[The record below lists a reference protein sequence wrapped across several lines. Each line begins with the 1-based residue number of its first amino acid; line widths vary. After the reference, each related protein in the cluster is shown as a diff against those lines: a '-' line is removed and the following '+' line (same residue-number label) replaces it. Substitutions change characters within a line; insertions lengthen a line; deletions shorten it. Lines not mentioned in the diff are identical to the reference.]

1 LEKTIRKKLAGK
13 ELKSMAAK
21 KESESKGNRS
31 RRPPAT
37 TPEARENQ
45 LISSA
50 VDLAEKQMQEGTA
63 SAQVITH
70 YLKLGS
76 SREKLEQERM
86 RQEVA
91 LMEAKR
97 ENMASAARVEE
108 LYGAAID
115 AMRAYAGHEALHQ
128 KSEEEEVFDE

>member
-1 LEKTIRKKLAGK
+1 
-13 ELKSMAAK
+13 MATN
-21 KESESKGNRS
+21 KESKSDDKKT

-50 VDLAEKQMQEGTA
+50 VDLAEKQMREGTA

-86 RQEVA
+86 KQEVA
-91 LMEAKR
+91 LMAAKR

-115 AMRAYAGHEALHQ
+115 AMRAYAGHEPREQH
-128 KSEEEEVFDE
+128 EEEEDYE

>member
-1 LEKTIRKKLAGK
+1 MASKEVSSSEGGRRRRK
-13 ELKSMAAK
+13 
-21 KESESKGNRS
+21 
-31 RRPPAT
+31 PAT
-37 TPEARENQ
+37 TPEGRENQ

-76 SREKLEQERM
+76 SREKLEQERLAN
-86 RQEVA
+86 ENA
-91 LMEAKR
+91 LLVAKR
-97 ENMASAARVEE
+97 EAMASAARVEE

-115 AMRAYAGHEALHQ
+115 AMRKYAGHDPLEKLQ
-128 KSEEEEVFDE
+128 EDQDRDD